1 MTLMVV
7 GRASTDM
14 ENMNGDYLI
23 SSTPKGVA
31 TKLLRQGASPVHV
44 QRLLKHEDLS
54 TTMGYLDPDAL
65 EIENLVKNL

>member
-1 MTLMVV
+1 MGSLEAFGSFQKKIHHMMIRRTIEWIALMTCMVM

-31 TKLLRQGASPVHV
+31 TKFPTQYVIQMH
-44 QRLLKHEDLS
+44 
-54 TTMGYLDPDAL
+54 T
-65 EIENLVKNL
+65 